1 MIEKGLTHQGVTKG
15 RRVGKNDRCGLGQA
29 GGGEL
34 KQKVGDPGLIE
45 GD

>member
-15 RRVGKNDRCGLGQA
+15 RRVGKNDRCGLGQV
-29 GGGEL
+29 GEV
-34 KQKVGDPGLIE
+34 KQKVADLGLIE